1 VDSFGFIKTYAM
13 KKILTIVIIL
23 IALGQIQAQE
33 PTKSLVGICSTA
45 DFAREPYSE
54 WYKPGYEHYQP
65 NTAVLNQL
73 KKLKSEK
80 TTLKIVFGSWCG
92 DSKRELPRMLKT
104 LHEAGF
110 TDKNIQL
117 IGVYSETD
125 VYKQAPN
132 REEKDLNVYRVP
144 TFIVYQ
150 NNKEIGRINEYPVE
164 SVERDLYKIVSSQ
177 FYIPSY
183 RGFAQI
189 NEWLSQGLL
198 TDDNVSPRGLADQ
211 LRKNISSESE
221 LNSCGYVLMAR
232 GNLKEAITIFRA
244 NIYLYPQS
252 SNCFD
257 SLGEAY
263 TKVGLKDN
271 ALFCYERAVE
281 LDPKNEN
288 AIKQLALLKAGG

>member
-1 VDSFGFIKTYAM
+1 M
-13 KKILTIVIIL
+13 KKIL
-23 IALGQIQAQE
+23 ALTAFVFMFSHLWAQQ
-33 PTKSLVGICSTA
+33 PAKPLVGICSLT
-45 DFAREPYSE
+45 DFLQQPFAE
-54 WYKPGYEHYQP
+54 WYSPGYEHYQP
-65 NTAVLNQL
+65 NAAVVAQL
-73 KKLKSEK
+73 KKLKPEK

-104 LHEAGF
+104 LHAAGF

-117 IGVYSETD
+117 IGVYSDSEK
-125 VYKQAPN
+125 YKQAPN
-132 REEKDLNVYRVP
+132 REEKELNVYRVP

-164 SVERDLYKIVSSQ
+164 SLERDLQKILSGQAYS
-177 FYIPSY
+177 PSY
-183 RGFAQI
+183 KSFTQI
-189 NEWLSQGLL
+189 NEWLTSGLL
-198 TDDNVSPRGLADQ
+198 ADENASPRGLADQ
-211 LRKNISSESE
+211 VRKAVSSESE

-232 GNLKEAITIFRA
+232 GNLKEAITILRT
-244 NIYLYPQS
+244 NVYLYPES

-263 TKVGLKDN
+263 AKAGLNDN

-288 AIKQLALLKAGG
+288 AIAQVAKLKEGK